1 MAEIASIIAVLVFI
15 AALLVVG
22 DLIVRAFKFVSK
34 KLIAFADRIDR
45 NLRIESIKR
54 QHYRDLWQM
63 DRDNDL

>member
-1 MAEIASIIAVLVFI
+1 MAEIASIIAILVFI

-22 DLIVRAFKFVSK
+22 DLIVRAFKF
-34 KLIAFADRIDR
+34 IAGKVISFADKIDR

-54 QHYRDLWQM
+54 QHYRDLWQR

>member
-22 DLIVRAFKFVSK
+22 DLIVRAFKFVAK
-34 KLIAFADRIDR
+34 KLVAFADIIDR

-54 QHYRDLWQM
+54 QHYRDLWQR